1 MPWLADEMRAR
12 KAERGVY
19 IQQSFRRFF
28 YDATAGKACV
38 PIKYI
43 TIS

>member
-12 KAERGVY
+12 KAEFIFNNLLGA
-19 IQQSFRRFF
+19 FF
-28 YDATAGKACV
+28 YDATAGKAYV